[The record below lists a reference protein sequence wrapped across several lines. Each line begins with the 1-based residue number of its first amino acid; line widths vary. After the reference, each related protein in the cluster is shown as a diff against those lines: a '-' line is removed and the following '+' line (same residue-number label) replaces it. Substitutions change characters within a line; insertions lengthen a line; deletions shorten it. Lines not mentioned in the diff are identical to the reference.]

1 METFPFLDFLVIS
14 HVLAAECDRH
24 KLLITLKAQ
33 LCIWQLTVAV
43 VDEYH
48 FHRLD
53 INYLELKLSSF
64 YMTKNFARFL
74 CN

>member
-1 METFPFLDFLVIS
+1 MSCLLNLKLETLPFLDFLVIS

-48 FHRLD
+48 TFTDL
-53 INYLELKLSSF
+53 IS
-64 YMTKNFARFL
+64 TI
-74 CN
+74 